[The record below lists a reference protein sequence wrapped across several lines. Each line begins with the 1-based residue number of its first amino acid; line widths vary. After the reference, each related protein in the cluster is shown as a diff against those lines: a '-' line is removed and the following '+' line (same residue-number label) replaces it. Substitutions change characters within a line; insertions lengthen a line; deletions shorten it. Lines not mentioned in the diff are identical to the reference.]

1 MLVNEVKKEKWAYK
15 LAPQLAGKAQQ
26 AYTGLTAANGGDYE
40 KLKLAILRRYDI
52 TDDSYRQCFRA
63 ARLRLG
69 ESNWELAARLE
80 DLASKWTKGYTSV
93 NSC

>member
-1 MLVNEVKKEKWAYK
+1 MLVYEVKKEKWAYK

-69 ESNWELAARLE
+69 ESNWELVARLE